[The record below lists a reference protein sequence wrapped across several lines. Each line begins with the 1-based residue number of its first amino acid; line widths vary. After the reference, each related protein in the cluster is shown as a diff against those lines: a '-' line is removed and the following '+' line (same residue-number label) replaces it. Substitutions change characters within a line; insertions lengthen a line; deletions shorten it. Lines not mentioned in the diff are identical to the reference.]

1 MRPSGDSKAT
11 DAQVL
16 MPVMRMDTV
25 GIRPSAGIAPA
36 GAMSPLLAKIAGQMR
51 LWHSPWFG
59 VDSGLRQTTIGWK

>member
-1 MRPSGDSKAT
+1 
-11 DAQVL
+11 